1 MIAMEE
7 IEKLSLKGLPLI
19 SLVTGEDLGQYSQL
33 KELLLRQIGYD
44 PADLNM
50 AYFDLS
56 DVPYSTA
63 AMDLESLS
71 FFAEEKVVI
80 LDQFLDLTTAKKSY
94 LSDKELKQFEAYVE
108 NPVDTTR
115 LIIFAPGKLD
125 GRSRL
130 VKLLKRD
137 IRIFEANPLK
147 ENELRTYLQE
157 YAKNHALHFEAE
169 ALEALLVKSNFDF
182 SDSLKN
188 MAFLETYKKQG
199 LITVDDIQEAIPKT
213 LQDNIFDLTKLILNR
228 QVDAVRDLVRDLRL
242 QGEDDVKLI
251 AVILGQF
258 RMFLQVNLLAKQG
271 KNEQEIVQELSDLV
285 GRKINPYQVKFA
297 IRDSSSLS
305 LHFLQKALIH
315 LIEAD
320 YQIKQGMF
328 EKEYLFEVALLKIMT
343 NQKIKA

>member
-7 IEKLSLKGLPLI
+7 IQKLSLKGLPPI
-19 SLVTGEDLGQYSQL
+19 SLVAGEDLGQYSQL

-56 DVPYSTA
+56 DVSYSTA

-137 IRIFEANPLK
+137 VRIFEANPLK

-271 KNEQEIVQELSDLV
+271 KTEQDIVQELSDLM

-297 IRDSSSLS
+297 LRDSSSLS

-315 LIEAD
+315 LIETD
-320 YQIKQGMF
+320 YQIKQGIF

-343 NQKIKA
+343 NQKTKA